1 MKDKYLVKLTEIIGE
16 KPWIYKFFSDEVKAD
31 RDIAKATFKKDG
43 SMLEFAPDEFKNDK
57 EMVLIAVDTGDAYL
71 YASEELQHDKDV
83 ILLALEWDSA
93 IIEEFDEEFYEDLD
107 VMYKAVYMDA
117 ENFEYLVEELQ
128 KDKDVA
134 KKCVSLNCDVYD
146 YLCDELKKDREI
158 IETAIKNGYLLGGF
172 LNRTDNYKEIYA
184 DKELIDLAIE
194 CNGGNEVCLAT
205 NEIIESGELAEK
217 AITKGLCKIEGLNK
231 ERRYDKKTV
240 KAIFAN
246 MSDESIVRK
255 TAVNV
260 MGLPV
265 ELLLDDDFMLE
276 LICDNEYVFQAMTK
290 EWFQEKSKREICVKV
305 DTEFCKRVSKVN
317 PKTIKYMS
325 NDMKKSV
332 KM

>member
-1 MKDKYLVKLTEIIGE
+1 MDRYLIKLAEVIE
-16 KPWIYKFFSDEVKAD
+16 ERPWIYKYLSDEVKAD
-31 RDIAKATFKKDG
+31 REIAKVAFKKDG

-71 YASEELQHDKDV
+71 YASDELQHDKEV
-83 ILLALEWDSA
+83 VLLALEWDSA
-93 IIEEFDEEFYEDLD
+93 ILEEFDEEFYEDLE
-107 VMYKAVYMDA
+107 VMYKAIYMDA

-128 KDKDVA
+128 EEKDVA

-146 YLCDELKKDREI
+146 YLCDELKGDREI
-158 IETAIKNGYLLGGF
+158 IETAIQNGYLLAGF
-172 LNRTDNYKEIYA
+172 LHSTENYKEIYE
-184 DKELIDLAIE
+184 DKELIALAIA
-194 CNGGNEVCLAT
+194 CNGGNELCLAAKD
-205 NEIIESGELAEK
+205 IIESGEFAEK

-231 ERRYDKKTV
+231 QRRYDKKTV
-240 KAIFAN
+240 KAVFAN
-246 MSDESIVRK
+246 MSDESIARK

-276 LICDNEYVFQAMTK
+276 LISDNEYVFQAMTK
-290 EWFQEKSKREICVKV
+290 EWFRENSKREINVKV
-305 DTEFCKRVSKVN
+305 DTAFCKKASKAN

-332 KM
+332 KC